1 MTLKIF
7 DVKLRCFLWFRIDR
21 AFLILLTSC
30 LCPSALEMEA
40 LWNGMPA
47 AIFSGRLGI
56 LSAIPCWAIIN
67 TLLHSQCDT
76 LLLQRVFNDRIHW
89 NGLFI
94 RQMHYWISVFVRT
107 EQRQTKDP
115 GSGCQKILQGLSC
128 PSLPHHPMCPY
139 KVPTEGLGG
148 EWIVTGQWFSK
159 GCFLV
164 FTSRS

>member
-7 DVKLRCFLWFRIDR
+7 DMKLRYFLWFGIDR
-21 AFLILLTSC
+21 AFWVLLTSC
-30 LCPSALEMEA
+30 LCHSALEMEA
-40 LWNGMPA
+40 LWNGMA
-47 AIFSGRLGI
+47 TAIFSGRLGI

-94 RQMHYWISVFVRT
+94 CQMHYWISAFVRT
-107 EQRQTKDP
+107 EQLQTKDP

-128 PSLPHHPMCPY
+128 RPSPITPCVHI
-139 KVPTEGLGG
+139 KLGQRG
-148 EWIVTGQWFSK
+148 SV
-159 GCFLV
+159 V
-164 FTSRS
+164 NRS